1 MPEDLRAQLEKKHWS
16 EEEIDQALRIMTQSR
31 LSADKHTQ
39 FYNQVIYWIALF
51 LSLVGNFVLNIILV
65 PFIVLAEE
73 IYLYPGL
80 FVLAIMFGALFDL
93 IVYDIEKIEEAP
105 KFKPGLFLFGIAL
118 INIFMIVQM
127 GGYFKNLI
135 GYAQPASVSW
145 VIISIYSLGFMIPYF
160 YTRRKGIFES
170 FSKN

>member
-1 MPEDLRAQLEKKHWS
+1 MPDDLRTRLEKKHWS
-16 EEEIDQALRIMTQSR
+16 KEEIDQAIRVMHEGR
-31 LSADKHTQ
+31 LKQDKHRV
-39 FYNQVIYWIALF
+39 FFNQVIYFVALF
-51 LSLVGNFVLNIILV
+51 LSLVGNFVLTIILV

-80 FVLAIMFGALFDL
+80 FFIAIMFGALFDL
-93 IVYDIEKIEEAP
+93 IIYDIEKIEDSI

-135 GYAQPASVSW
+135 GYVQPPSVAW
-145 VIISIYSLGFMIPYF
+145 VIVCVYSLGFMIPYF
-160 YTRRKGIFES
+160 YTRHKGTFDS
-170 FSKN
+170 LSKG